1 LSLGPETWRWA
12 KPGGSVWQA
21 AKVTAPEGAAH
32 LGPQRVVLVGMMGA
46 GKSTVARLLAEAFG
60 CPAFDT
66 DEMVERRVGSTVAQM
81 FAEEGEGAFRA
92 AESRAIGELG
102 SFEGPLVA
110 SVGGGA
116 VLSEAN
122 RAALRS
128 VGTVVWLRALP
139 ATLSRRVG
147 RGTGRPLLK
156 RAGSGPLEALA
167 QIAEERRALYQEVAD
182 LVVDVDGLS
191 SRQVA
196 RELLTLLA
204 PV

>member
-1 LSLGPETWRWA
+1 LTPR
-12 KPGGSVWQA
+12 PRCCVWQA
-21 AKVTAPEGAAH
+21 ARVTAPDGAAH
-32 LGPQRVVLVGMMGA
+32 LGSQRVVLVGMMGA

-60 CPAFDT
+60 CPALDT
-66 DEMVERRVGSTVAQM
+66 DEMVERRVGMTVAEM
-81 FAEEGEGAFRA
+81 FGDEGEEAFRA
-92 AESRAIGELG
+92 AESDAIGELG
-102 SFEGPLVA
+102 RFAGPMVA

-116 VLSEAN
+116 VLSGAN

-139 ATLSRRVG
+139 ATLARRVG
-147 RGTGRPLLK
+147 RGTGRPLLR
-156 RAGSGPLEALA
+156 RAGAGPLEALA
-167 QIAEERRALYQEVAD
+167 QIAEERQAFYEEVAD

-196 RELLTLLA
+196 RELLALLA

>member
-1 LSLGPETWRWA
+1 
-12 KPGGSVWQA
+12 
-21 AKVTAPEGAAH
+21 
-32 LGPQRVVLVGMMGA
+32 VLVGMMGA

-60 CPAFDT
+60 CPALDT
-66 DEMVERRVGSTVAQM
+66 DEMVERRVGMTVAEM
-81 FAEEGEGAFRA
+81 FADDGEGAFRA
-92 AESRAIGELG
+92 AESRAIGELDRIA
-102 SFEGPLVA
+102 GPLVA

-122 RAALRS
+122 RAVLSS

-139 ATLSRRVG
+139 ATLARRVG

-156 RAGSGPLEALA
+156 RAGAGPLEALA
-167 QIAEERRALYQEVAD
+167 QIAEERQSLYEEVAD

-196 RELLTLLA
+196 QELLTLLA

>member
-1 LSLGPETWRWA
+1 LTPR
-12 KPGGSVWQA
+12 PRCFIWQA
-21 AKVTAPEGAAH
+21 ARVTAPDGAAH
-32 LGPQRVVLVGMMGA
+32 LGSQRVVLVGMMGA

-60 CPAFDT
+60 CPALDT
-66 DEMVERRVGSTVAQM
+66 DEMVERRVGMTVAEM
-81 FAEEGEGAFRA
+81 FAGEGEGAFRA

-116 VLSEAN
+116 VLSETN
-122 RAALRS
+122 RAVLSS

-139 ATLSRRVG
+139 ATLARRVG

-156 RAGSGPLEALA
+156 RAGAGPLEALA
-167 QIAEERRALYQEVAD
+167 QIADERQALYEEIAD

-196 RELLTLLA
+196 RELLVLLA

>member
-1 LSLGPETWRWA
+1 
-12 KPGGSVWQA
+12 
-21 AKVTAPEGAAH
+21 
-32 LGPQRVVLVGMMGA
+32 VLVGMMGA

-60 CPAFDT
+60 CPALDT
-66 DEMVERRVGSTVAQM
+66 DEMVERRAGRTVAEM
-81 FAEEGEGAFRA
+81 FADEGEEVFRA
-92 AESRAIGELG
+92 AESVAIGELG
-102 SFEGPLVA
+102 GVAGPMVA

-116 VLSEAN
+116 VLSGAN

-139 ATLSRRVG
+139 ATLARRVG
-147 RGTGRPLLK
+147 RGTGRPLLR
-156 RAGSGPLEALA
+156 RAGGGPLEALA
-167 QIAEERRALYQEVAD
+167 QIAEERKAFYEEVAD

>member
-1 LSLGPETWRWA
+1 
-12 KPGGSVWQA
+12 
-21 AKVTAPEGAAH
+21 
-32 LGPQRVVLVGMMGA
+32 VLVGMMGA
-46 GKSTVARLLAEAFG
+46 GKSTVARLLADAFG
-60 CPAFDT
+60 CAALDT
-66 DEMVERRVGSTVAQM
+66 DEMVERRAGSSVAQM
-81 FAEEGEGAFRA
+81 FAEKGEEAFRA
-92 AESRAIGELG
+92 AETQAIADLG
-102 SFEGPLVA
+102 SIEGPLVA

-139 ATLSRRVG
+139 GTLARRVG
-147 RGTGRPLLK
+147 RGAGRPLLK
-156 RAGSGPLEALA
+156 RGGVGPLEALA
-167 QIAEERRALYQEVAD
+167 LIAEERQALYEEVAD

>member
-1 LSLGPETWRWA
+1 
-12 KPGGSVWQA
+12 
-21 AKVTAPEGAAH
+21 
-32 LGPQRVVLVGMMGA
+32 VLVGMMGA

-60 CPAFDT
+60 CHAFDT
-66 DEMVERRVGSTVAQM
+66 DEMVERRVGMTVADM
-81 FAEEGEGAFRA
+81 FADDGEAAFRA

-102 SFEGPLVA
+102 RIAGPLVA

-122 RAALRS
+122 RAVLSS

-139 ATLSRRVG
+139 ATLARRVG
-147 RGTGRPLLK
+147 RGMGRPLLK
-156 RAGSGPLEALA
+156 RAGAGPLEALA
-167 QIAEERRALYQEVAD
+167 QIAEERQSLYEEVAD

-196 RELLTLLA
+196 RQLLALLA